1 MRMCRGFSI
10 LFFLIF
16 FGSNAF
22 AKTFYPLPKNDSD
35 EKLEIDRAITEY
47 LFSLPPEQRIS
58 QIFLVNIGGN
68 RVYHPGEDSRLID
81 TFTGSEKVPL
91 VPGGAIL
98 FGYNIADTAENV
110 MDFMSSVAEWCEKN
124 NVARPYIAVDQE
136 GGYVARLRK
145 ITSTLPSCEKVAE
158 KLSPSEAHTLYSYQ
172 AKQMRA
178 LGFDM
183 NLAPVAESMNET
195 NRDFL
200 DTRSFGNIVQSIAY
214 SVAAVHAYQTNGVGT
229 VLKHFPGN
237 TNTDPHTGLPEIS
250 MTEEEI
256 EKEIMG
262 PFLFMLGSSPSA
274 VLMSH
279 ARTKALDPEK
289 PASLSREWVTGKLRE
304 ELSYDGLILSDDI
317 FMGALS
323 KNGFPADIAAVSAI
337 EAGVHVIMLSDKNF
351 SSVALTLLE
360 RAETDLD
367 FADKLVQAEK
377 KVISFK
383 IECGILNLVK
393 KSDGTFLVVPA
404 SNIEQHGTREERL
417 EIFYK
422 NKSDGQDFYK
432 KHF

>member
-1 MRMCRGFSI
+1 MCRGFSI

-16 FGSNAF
+16 FGSTAF
-22 AKTFYPLPKNDSD
+22 AKSFFSLPKIDSD
-35 EKLEIDRAITEY
+35 ERQEIDRAITQY

-58 QIFLVNIGGN
+58 QIFLVNIGGST
-68 RVYHPGEDSRLID
+68 VYHPGEDSRLID

-98 FGYNIADTAENV
+98 FGYNIADTSEKV
-110 MDFMSSVAEWCEKN
+110 MDFMSSVADWCEKN
-124 NVARPYIAVDQE
+124 NIVRPYIAVDQE
-136 GGYVARLRK
+136 GGYVARLRN
-145 ITSTLPSCEKVAE
+145 ITSTLPSCEKVAQ
-158 KLSPSEAHTLYSYQ
+158 KLSPSEAYTLYSYQ
-172 AKQMRA
+172 AKQMRS

-214 SVAAVHAYQTNGVGT
+214 SVAAVHAYQSNGVGT

-250 MTEEEI
+250 MTEEQI
-256 EKEIMG
+256 DKEIMG

-279 ARTKALDPEK
+279 ARTKALDPK
-289 PASLSREWVTGKLRE
+289 NPASLSREWVTGKLRG
-304 ELSYDGLILSDDI
+304 ELSYSGLILSDDI

-351 SSVALTLLE
+351 SSVALTLLK
-360 RAETDLD
+360 RAKSDSD

-377 KVISFK
+377 KVLEFK

-422 NKSDGQDFYK
+422 NKVEGQDFYK